1 MNFFKGV
8 SQGHLRTNANIAS
21 AGKIFG
27 KLILSK
33 IKLLNR
39 KINFK
44 IMAVIL
50 DTSLI

>member
-8 SQGHLRTNANIAS
+8 SQGYLRTNPNIAS

-27 KLILSK
+27 KLVLSK

-44 IMAVIL
+44 IMTVIL